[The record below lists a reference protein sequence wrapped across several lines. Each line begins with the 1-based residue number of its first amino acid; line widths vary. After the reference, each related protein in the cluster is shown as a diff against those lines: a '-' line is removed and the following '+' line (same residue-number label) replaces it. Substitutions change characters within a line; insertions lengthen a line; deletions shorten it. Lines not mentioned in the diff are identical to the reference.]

1 MYSLAVIEVM
11 KMSGHLSNIDE
22 KIRLIDSLMYNF
34 LIYVLFR
41 MRNLEE
47 SEKFRPFLSGLQ
59 KKIQKKINDII
70 YTYGMN

>member
-1 MYSLAVIEVM
+1 MAVIEVM

-59 KKIQKKINDII
+59 KKNAKKDQ
-70 YTYGMN
+70 